1 MLPYSDETA
10 YENSLLVQN
19 SGELALS
26 SMRSVFLSLTA
37 NSRGIYMIIVKHQLK
52 NKGNPNYQGNPLFCF
67 ILLLA
72 YLRPFHFVLLF
83 PFRYAI

>member
-10 YENSLLVQN
+10 FENSLLVQN

-26 SMRSVFLSLTA
+26 SMRSVFLSLTT

-52 NKGNPNYQGNPLFCF
+52 NKGNQNYQGE
-67 ILLLA
+67 
-72 YLRPFHFVLLF
+72 
-83 PFRYAI
+83 

>member
-10 YENSLLVQN
+10 FENSLLVQN

-26 SMRSVFLSLTA
+26 SMRSVFLSLTT

-52 NKGNPNYQGNPLFCF
+52 NKGNPNYQGIYNK
-67 ILLLA
+67 I
-72 YLRPFHFVLLF
+72 
-83 PFRYAI
+83 